1 MKKDNIFIIIGN
13 EFFQKRKLKEL
24 IEEYKV
30 NPENIE
36 YFDINN
42 SDWQSIKTSLKTYSL
57 FGTPKFFVIQNSTI
71 FKQEEDVKKLIEK
84 CQELVLENNLEKAYG
99 CLIQILSALELS
111 EEDYSDIL
119 NDKSQIK
126 VYLEEYLENFD
137 FITKILNHAPL
148 PKTLPVVESFDFQSV
163 IDEIPNG
170 HYLVITTEKA
180 DKRTKNYKIFEKH
193 STIFEMVEKKLSE
206 REIAAIKEKIL
217 EDFIKT
223 SNKQLSK
230 EDFFYLKERALLCDQ
245 LSATLNK
252 LDLLVFE
259 KKEITKEDIEQA
271 FDDDYVPDALK
282 IADFIKKGDFL
293 NIFKIISNTK
303 NAKNDYIKLAG
314 LVKSLL
320 KTAIK
325 VKEDAHP
332 HDFKDYRDFE
342 MNFYRKNLAYKKQHP
357 YYLFQCYQTFS
368 PFSLQTLLTAYTK
381 LFDLEKALKTSQ
393 QNPVDL
399 FTDFFTF
406 LLSNPRS
413 L

>member
-1 MKKDNIFIIIGN
+1 MKKDNIFIIIGD
-13 EFFQKRKLKEL
+13 ESFQRQKLKDL
-24 IEEYKV
+24 FVEYKV

-36 YFDINN
+36 YFDSNN

-84 CQELVLENNLEKAYG
+84 CQDLVLENNLEKAHA
-99 CLIQILSALELS
+99 CLIQILSSLELS
-111 EEDYSDIL
+111 EEYYNDIL
-119 NDKSQIK
+119 NDRTQIK
-126 VYLEEYLENFD
+126 VYLEEYIENFD
-137 FITKILNHAPL
+137 FITQILNHSPL
-148 PKTLPVVESFDFQSV
+148 PKTLPIRESFDFESV
-163 IDEIPNG
+163 IKEIPNG

-193 STIFEMVEKKLSE
+193 STIFEMIEKKLTE
-206 REIAAIKEKIL
+206 REIAAQKEKIL

-223 SNKQLSK
+223 SNKQISR
-230 EDFFYLKERALLCDQ
+230 EDYFYLKERALLCDQ
-245 LSATLNK
+245 LTATLNK
-252 LDLLVFE
+252 LTLFVIE
-259 KKEITKEDIEQA
+259 KKEITKDDIEQA

-325 VKEDAHP
+325 IKEDVQSN
-332 HDFKDYRDFE
+332 DFRDYRDFE

-368 PFSLQTLLTAYTK
+368 QFSFQTLLKAYTK
-381 LFDLEKALKTSQ
+381 LFDLEKDLKSSQ
-393 QNPVDL
+393 KNPVDL
-399 FTDFFTF
+399 FSDFFTL
-406 LLSNPRS
+406 LLSNPKS